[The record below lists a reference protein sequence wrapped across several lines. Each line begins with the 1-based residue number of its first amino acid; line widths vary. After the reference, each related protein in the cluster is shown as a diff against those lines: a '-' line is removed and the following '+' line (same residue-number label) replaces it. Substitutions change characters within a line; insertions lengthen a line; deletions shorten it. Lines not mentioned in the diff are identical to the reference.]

1 MILKKRYFKKYKIQ
15 FINIMPYLIK
25 KLIRSLNDFKDNQL
39 IINSMLIIFK
49 NFYEIPKL
57 KEILFENKFNNEL
70 SVLLNKFDLM
80 DKTDNQD
87 LIEEENI
94 LFLLNNK

>member
-1 MILKKRYFKKYKIQ
+1 
-15 FINIMPYLIK
+15 
-25 KLIRSLNDFKDNQL
+25 
-39 IINSMLIIFK
+39 MLIIFK

-80 DKTDNQD
+80 DNTDNQD

>member
-80 DKTDNQD
+80 DNTDNQD